1 MDNNINVTTHLA
13 DEDRAL
19 LVTLGQHLAR
29 LTDLLPRRQARAE
42 ARKTAPEAPK
52 ASTPTE
58 TPAEPEAPA
67 TVEPAQQETPTITA
81 DDIRQKAIALMQA
94 GKKEEVRAVVTTYAA
109 KIPDIPADKYG
120 EVMDKLNAL
129 EG

>member
-19 LVTLGQHLAR
+19 LVTLGQHLGR
-29 LTDLLPRRQARAE
+29 LNDLLARRQARME
-42 ARKTAPEAPK
+42 AQKMAPEAPK

-67 TVEPAQQETPTITA
+67 TAEKPTVKLTDIQRKIIT
-81 DDIRQKAIALMQA
+81 LCQA
-94 GKKEEVRAVVTTYAA
+94 GKKPAVTEIVHEYAESA
-109 KIPDIPADKYG
+109 TQIPADKYG